1 MRVTLTQVAKRAGVS
16 LSSASRALN
25 GESASPRTVERVA
38 KAAKDLDYV
47 PDTRG
52 QSLRLGTTR
61 QLAFAVAD
69 VGNHV
74 YVEMMRAV
82 EDTVRDAGYRVLISS
97 TGSAVEAEIELLQGL
112 ARGYADGV
120 IISPLRITD
129 EFLAELTRLRL
140 PAVVI
145 GNLPP
150 TVGIDNVRANSA
162 LGVGL
167 AVEHLVAVG
176 RRRIGFLNGPLDTT
190 PGRLR
195 EDAFDAVTSSAG
207 LTLSRDWRVVA
218 EDFTFEAGARAARQL
233 LTSFG
238 GELDAIVA
246 ANDLIAAGTFHV
258 AFDLGLRVP
267 EDLAVV
273 GMDNSALA
281 GQLHPT
287 LTSVSLGSAAR
298 GRHAAE
304 LLLARLRDPGRP
316 AARVVVQ
323 PELMVRSST
332 PSQPAAGPL
341 GPDERST
348 PDRRKRP

>member
-1 MRVTLTQVAKRAGVS
+1 VRAQTRD
-16 LSSASRALN
+16 RA
-25 GESASPRTVERVA
+25 APRACAR
-38 KAAKDLDYV
+38 
-47 PDTRG
+47 
-52 QSLRLGTTR
+52 LRR
-61 QLAFAVAD
+61 
-69 VGNHV
+69 
-74 YVEMMRAV
+74 R
-82 EDTVRDAGYRVLISS
+82 RDHH
-97 TGSAVEAEIELLQGL
+97 
-112 ARGYADGV
+112 
-120 IISPLRITD
+120 PLRITE
-129 EFLAELTRLRL
+129 EFLAELSRLRL

-145 GNLPP
+145 GNLPSAIR
-150 TVGIDNVRANSA
+150 IDNVRANSA

-176 RRRIGFLNGPLDTT
+176 RWRIGFLNGPLDTT

-207 LTLSRDWRVVA
+207 LALSRDWRVVA
-218 EDFTFEAGARAARQL
+218 EHFTFEAGARAARQL

-298 GRHAAE
+298 GRDAAE
-304 LLLARLRDPGRP
+304 LLLARLRDRDRP

-323 PELMVRSST
+323 PELVVRSST
-332 PSQPAAGPL
+332 PGEPAAGSL
-341 GPDERST
+341 GPPGRST
-348 PDRRKRP
+348 PDRRTRP